1 MSSENKKIC
10 MLVRNNFLHDTRV
23 LKEAR
28 TLSQS
33 GYNITLVAI
42 KKFKELSEH
51 EEIMPN
57 VTLYRIPV
65 DKNLPSMKK
74 SEGNT
79 AKQGSASFA
88 RKVVKK
94 LYSFVRPAVKK
105 IKRTGKFTKID
116 TKIILKGYREKAD
129 VYHVH
134 DLNMLFEGY
143 VCARL
148 NKSKLIYDSHELFT
162 ERNTQKKSRFM
173 NFILSNMEKRLIR
186 RCDGVITVSDSISKY
201 LAQLYGVDPPVV
213 IRNCQRY
220 KPLTDKNVKIQEL
233 LGLSSNRKVILYFG
247 RITFNRG
254 LESLLESAAHIDKQA
269 IIVLIGNG
277 EERYIDKLKES
288 IASNKLQDK
297 FVILPPVDSSEADIY
312 VSSADIGIIP
322 TPNICLSYYF
332 GASNKIFHYMAGG
345 LPTLVSDHPEKRA
358 IVVGNDLGE
367 VFNPDDPLD
376 IAEKINLLLGDN
388 SLMKKYSENS
398 LKASKIYN
406 WENEEKK
413 LLKLYERITG

>member
-1 MSSENKKIC
+1 

-28 TLSQS
+28 TLSRA
-33 GYNITLVAI
+33 GYSLTLIAI
-42 KKFKELSEH
+42 KKFRELPEE

-65 DKNLPSMKK
+65 DKNLPSIKK
-74 SEGNT
+74 SEGN
-79 AKQGSASFA
+79 AKKQGSVSFA

-94 LYSFVRPAVKK
+94 LYSFVKPVVKK
-105 IKRTGKFTKID
+105 IKRAGKFAKVNA
-116 TKIILKGYREKAD
+116 KIILKAYRDKPD
-129 VYHVH
+129 IYHVH

-143 VCARL
+143 ICARL
-148 NKSKLIYDSHELFT
+148 NRAKLVYDSHELFT
-162 ERNTQKKSRFM
+162 ERNTQKKSKFM
-173 NFILSNMEKRLIR
+173 NFILRNMEKRLIR
-186 RCDGVITVSDSISKY
+186 RCDGVITVSDSISEY
-201 LAQLYGVDPPVV
+201 LARLYGIDPPVV

-220 KPLTDKNVKIQEL
+220 KPVTEKNTKIQEL
-233 LGLSSNRKVILYFG
+233 LGVSSNRKVILYFG

-254 LESLLESAAHIDKQA
+254 LESLLDSAAHIDEKA
-269 IIVLIGNG
+269 IIVLMGNG

-288 IASNKLQDK
+288 VVSNKLQDK
-297 FVILPPVDSSEADIY
+297 FAILPPVESSEANIY

-345 LPTLVSDHPEKRA
+345 LPILVSDHPEKRA
-358 IVVGNDLGE
+358 IVVGNNLGE

-376 IAEKINLLLGDN
+376 IAEKINRLLNDD
-388 SLMKKYSENS
+388 SLTKKYSENS

-406 WENEEKK
+406 WENEEEK